1 MSKGGRMIEALT
13 ITGIKYDVDEKTK
26 KYVTKKLVHLIV
38 ISRVMLARV

>member
-26 KYVTKKLVHLIV
+26 KYVTKKIGTLDRY
-38 ISRVMLARV
+38 S